1 MWTWINLTVVYV
13 LDINYMLVVLE
24 GQVGFFQYKFILP
37 SLFNFKEESNMPK
50 GYMSKMGKP
59 VKKKKKKKKK

>member
-1 MWTWINLTVVYV
+1 MNGSKTICWLSWKAR
-13 LDINYMLVVLE
+13 
-24 GQVGFFQYKFILP
+24 QVFTFLP

-59 VKKKKKKKKK
+59 FKKKKKKKK

>member
-1 MWTWINLTVVYV
+1 MICLAFLT
-13 LDINYMLVVLE
+13 L
-24 GQVGFFQYKFILP
+24 K
-37 SLFNFKEESNMPK
+37 ESNMPK

>member
-1 MWTWINLTVVYV
+1 MEVKLYVGCLGRLGGFLRSYLVFFLT
-13 LDINYMLVVLE
+13 
-24 GQVGFFQYKFILP
+24 
-37 SLFNFKEESNMPK
+37 EESNMPK